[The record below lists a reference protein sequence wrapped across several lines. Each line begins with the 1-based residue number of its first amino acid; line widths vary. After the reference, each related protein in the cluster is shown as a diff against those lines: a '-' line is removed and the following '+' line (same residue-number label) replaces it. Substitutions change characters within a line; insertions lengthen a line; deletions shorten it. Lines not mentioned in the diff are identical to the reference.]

1 METQKPIKDTDL
13 EVAKCDLKR
22 INIES
27 MIHVIRG
34 QQVMLDSDLAMLYGV
49 ETKSLNQAVKR
60 NFSRFPED
68 FMFQLTKEEYQSL
81 RSQNATLNFGIE
93 SFRSQIV
100 TSNQEPESLRSQFVT
115 LKSGRGQHT
124 KYLPYAFTRN
134 GIAMLSSVLRS
145 ETAIGVNIL
154 IMRAFT
160 SIPQIVNHNAQVIQR
175 IFNIEQHQLET
186 DERIDAVIERIEAIS
201 PKLLP
206 EQIFQTGCVWDA
218 WTYVSDLVRSAKQR
232 IILIDNY
239 IDDRVLSMLTKRS
252 DGVSA
257 TIHTR
262 YSEQFLTD
270 LKKHNEQYPTI
281 EFIQLPHRHHDR
293 FLIVDE
299 RLYLLGASLK
309 DIGTGLCAV
318 TEMTITPEDILK
330 LLK

>member
-1 METQKPIKDTDL
+1 M
-13 EVAKCDLKR
+13 
-22 INIES
+22 
-27 MIHVIRG
+27 
-34 QQVMLDSDLAMLYGV
+34 
-49 ETKSLNQAVKR
+49 
-60 NFSRFPED
+60 
-68 FMFQLTKEEYQSL
+68 
-81 RSQNATLNFGIE
+81 
-93 SFRSQIV
+93 
-100 TSNQEPESLRSQFVT
+100 
-115 LKSGRGQHT
+115 
-124 KYLPYAFTRN
+124 PYAFTRN

-186 DERIDAVIERIEAIS
+186 DEKIDTIIEKIEAIS
-201 PKLLP
+201 PRLLP
-206 EQIFQTGCVWDA
+206 EAVFPTGCVWDA

-232 IILIDNY
+232 IVLIDNFV
-239 IDDRVLSMLTKRS
+239 DDRVLTMLTKRA
-252 DGVSA
+252 DGVTA

-293 FLIVDE
+293 FLIIDDRV
-299 RLYLLGASLK
+299 YLLGASLK

-318 TEMTITPEDILK
+318 TEMTIAPKAILC